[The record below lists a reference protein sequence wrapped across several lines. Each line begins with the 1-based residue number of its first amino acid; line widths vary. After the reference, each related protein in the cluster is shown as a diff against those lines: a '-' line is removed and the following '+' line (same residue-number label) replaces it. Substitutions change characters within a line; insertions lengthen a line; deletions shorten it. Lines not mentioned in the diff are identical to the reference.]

1 MVNSWLS
8 LGHIPNT
15 FKQAAIRPFIKTYYG
30 SAMDIWRFFN
40 QKPPKLSG
48 EGSSVNCDGI
58 QHTCDYSESCDYS
71 GRVMLLN
78 CIML

>member
-1 MVNSWLS
+1 
-8 LGHIPNT
+8 
-15 FKQAAIRPFIKTYYG
+15 
-30 SAMDIWRFFN
+30 MDLRRFFN
-40 QKPPKLSG
+40 QKPPKLAG
-48 EGSSVNCDGI
+48 EGSSVNRDGI